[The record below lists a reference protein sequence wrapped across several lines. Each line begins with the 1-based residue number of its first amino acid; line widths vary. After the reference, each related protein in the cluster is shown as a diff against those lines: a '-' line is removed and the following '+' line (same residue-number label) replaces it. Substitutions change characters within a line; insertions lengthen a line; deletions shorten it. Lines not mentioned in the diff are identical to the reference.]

1 MFSLS
6 KQLDQIS
13 NVALLF
19 SRRNFYLLDDRKTE
33 IQVQKRRFGND
44 VGPILVPTA
53 QINLLKS
60 PPVLSSDGGRKYISA
75 NSYVF
80 CASVDDRILD
90 KNRGF
95 GYDVG
100 W

>member
-33 IQVQKRRFGND
+33 IQVQIRRFGNN
-44 VGPILVPTA
+44 VGLILVSIA
-53 QINLLKS
+53 QIN
-60 PPVLSSDGGRKYISA
+60 PR
-75 NSYVF
+75 
-80 CASVDDRILD
+80 
-90 KNRGF
+90 
-95 GYDVG
+95 
-100 W
+100 